1 MMDMLVQAVTLSEG
15 QDAVVLA
22 LIGLLAASNA
32 GWFAFGR
39 FLLGE
44 LRDNT
49 KALHRVTAL
58 LEAVLAVRGR
68 TP

>member
-1 MMDMLVQAVTLSEG
+1 MVDVLLQAVTPSEG

-32 GWFAFGR
+32 GWFAFQR

-49 KALHRVTAL
+49 KQLGRVTAL
-58 LEAVLAVRGR
+58 LEGVLAARGR
-68 TP
+68 AR